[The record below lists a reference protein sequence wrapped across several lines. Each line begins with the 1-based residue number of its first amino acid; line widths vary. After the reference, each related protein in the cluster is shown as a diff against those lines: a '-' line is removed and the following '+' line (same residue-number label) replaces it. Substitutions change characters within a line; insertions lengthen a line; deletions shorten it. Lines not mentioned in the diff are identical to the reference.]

1 MAESTNNVGIDNT
14 KPASRDDKDDLSDA
28 SYLSDV
34 EEVDHMKT
42 DARAVDELLFD
53 DSYFRQEKPADDV
66 CDDAQEES
74 LSDSAATSP
83 WERMADWIHC
93 FCVVTFDLE
102 IGQMIEVFIFTLCM
116 YIPYSLYIYIFLI
129 AGSLPKPCPA
139 FRTGQNIPVL
149 FSISRL

>member
-102 IGQMIEVFIFTLCM
+102 IGQMIEVFIFTSSVCIYLILC
-116 YIPYSLYIYIFLI
+116 IYIYFFNCRKSTQ
-129 AGSLPKPCPA
+129 AMSSFQNRTKHPCA
-139 FRTGQNIPVL
+139 I
-149 FSISRL
+149 